1 MRMRVAAQAAIM
13 RRFILHRTCAM
24 SKSKPAEPRTVRDFI
39 LWAER
44 RFNKAGLY
52 FGHGT
57 DNARDE
63 AVWLVIATL
72 HIPYGELDAQA
83 ERQPNAAEQQ
93 AVRELVEARIG
104 TRKPL
109 AYLLHEAW
117 FAGLKFYVDERVLV
131 PRSLIGD
138 FIHEQFQPWIDPTR
152 VHRILDLCTGSGCI
166 AIAAARAFPQAQVD
180 GADIS
185 ADALAVARINVER
198 HGLGARVQLVQSDL
212 YQGLAG
218 RRYDL
223 ILTNPP
229 YVDAA
234 DMAALPAEYRHEPAL
249 ALASGEQGL
258 DAILHI
264 LAHARAHLEPG
275 GALVAEVGNS
285 HGALA
290 ARFPDVPFVW
300 LTSASG
306 DESLFLLS
314 AEELVRHAGRF
325 AAALHPA

>member
-1 MRMRVAAQAAIM
+1 MPR
-13 RRFILHRTCAM
+13 
-24 SKSKPAEPRTVRDFI
+24 SKSAEPRTVRDYI

-44 RFNKAGLY
+44 RFAKAKLY

-63 AVWLVIATL
+63 AVWLVIAAL
-72 HIPYGELDAQA
+72 HIPYDGLDAQA
-83 ERQPNAAEQQ
+83 GRLLSEAEQK
-93 AVRELVEARIG
+93 AVRELAGLRVS

-138 FIHEQFQPWIDPTR
+138 FIHDRFQPWIDPAR

-166 AIAAARAFPQAQVD
+166 AIAAAYAFPQAQVD

-185 ADALAVARINVER
+185 ADALAVARINVEQ
-198 HGLGARVQLVQSDL
+198 HGLGERVRLVQSDL
-212 YQGLAG
+212 YRGLGG

-234 DMAALPAEYRHEPAL
+234 DMAALPDEYRHEPGV

-264 LAHARAHLEPG
+264 LAHAPAHLEAG
-275 GALVAEVGNS
+275 GTLIAEVGNS
-285 HGALA
+285 HVALA
-290 ARFPDVPFVW
+290 ARFPEVPFVW

-306 DESLFLLS
+306 DESVFLLS
-314 AEELVRHAGRF
+314 AGELERHAARF
-325 AAALHPA
+325 GAAARTA

>member
-1 MRMRVAAQAAIM
+1 MA
-13 RRFILHRTCAM
+13 
-24 SKSKPAEPRTVRDFI
+24 KSKKIDPRTVRDFI

-44 RFNKAGLY
+44 RFDKARLY

-63 AVWLVIATL
+63 AAWLVIATL
-72 HIPYGELDAQA
+72 RIPYDDLDAHA
-83 ERQPNAAEQQ
+83 DRQLNAAEQQ
-93 AVRELVEARIG
+93 AIRALVETRIG

-117 FAGLKFYVDERVLV
+117 FAGLKFYVDERVIV

-138 FIHEQFQPWIDPTR
+138 FIHVQFQPWIDPAC

-166 AIAAARAFPQAQVD
+166 AIAAALAFPQAQVD

-185 ADALAVARINVER
+185 ADALAVAHINVER

-234 DMAALPAEYRHEPAL
+234 DMATLPDEYRHEPTL

-258 DAILHI
+258 NAILHI
-264 LAHARAHLEPG
+264 LAQAPAHLNPG
-275 GALVAEVGNS
+275 GTLVAEVGNS
-285 HGALA
+285 HVALA
-290 ARFPDVPFVW
+290 ERFPDVPFVW

-306 DESLFLLS
+306 DESVFLLS
-314 AEELVRHAGRF
+314 AEDLTRNAGRF
-325 AAALHPA
+325 AAAAHPVR

>member
-1 MRMRVAAQAAIM
+1 
-13 RRFILHRTCAM
+13 M
-24 SKSKPAEPRTVRDFI
+24 SKNKSAEPRTVRDFI

-44 RFNKAGLY
+44 RFDKARLY

-63 AVWLVIATL
+63 AVWLVISTL
-72 HIPYGELDAQA
+72 HIPFDGLDAQA
-83 ERQPNAAEQQ
+83 ERLLNEAEQK
-93 AVRELVEARIG
+93 AIRELVEARIS

-117 FAGLKFYVDERVLV
+117 FAGLKFYVDERVIV

-138 FIHEQFQPWIDPTR
+138 FIHEQFQPWIDPAR

-166 AIAAARAFPQAQVD
+166 AIAAALAFPQAQVD

-185 ADALAVARINVER
+185 TDALAVARINV
-198 HGLGARVQLVQSDL
+198 ARYDLEARMHLVQSDL
-212 YQGLAG
+212 YAGLAG

-234 DMAALPAEYRHEPAL
+234 DMAALPDEYRHEPDL
-249 ALASGEQGL
+249 ALRAGSDGL
-258 DAILHI
+258 DVVRRI
-264 LAHARAHLEPG
+264 LAGAMQHLEPG
-275 GALVAEVGNS
+275 GVLFVEVGDS
-285 HGALA
+285 DERLQQAFPRLPFTWLEFEHGGGGVFML
-290 ARFPDVPFVW
+290 RD
-300 LTSASG
+300 S
-306 DESLFLLS
+306 
-314 AEELVRHAGRF
+314 EL
-325 AAALHPA
+325 

>member
-1 MRMRVAAQAAIM
+1 MRVAAQAGIM
-13 RRFILHRTCAM
+13 PRIILPLVCSM
-24 SKSKPAEPRTVRDFI
+24 SKSTPAEPRTVRDFI

-44 RFNKAGLY
+44 RFGRARLY

-72 HIPYGELDAQA
+72 HIPFDGLDAQA
-83 ERQPNAAEQQ
+83 ERLLDATEQKT
-93 AVRELVEARIG
+93 VRDLVAARIQ

-117 FAGLKFYVDERVLV
+117 FAGLKFYVDERVIV

-138 FIHEQFQPWIDPTR
+138 FIHEQFQPWVDPTR
-152 VHRILDLCTGSGCI
+152 VQRILDLCTGSGCI
-166 AIAAARAFPQAQVD
+166 AIAAAHAFPLAQVD
-180 GADIS
+180 GAELS
-185 ADALAVARINVER
+185 TDALAVARINVER
-198 HGLGARVQLVQSDL
+198 YGLGARVQLVQSDL
-212 YQGLAG
+212 FQNLTG

-229 YVDAA
+229 YVDTA
-234 DMAALPAEYRHEPAL
+234 DMSALPDEYRHEPAL
-249 ALASGEQGL
+249 ALASGEHGL
-258 DAILHI
+258 DAIIHI
-264 LAHARAHLEPG
+264 LAHAAAHLNPG

-285 HGALA
+285 QVALA

-300 LTSASG
+300 LTSANG
-306 DESLFLLS
+306 DESVFLLS
-314 AEELVRHAGRF
+314 AEELSRHSVRFHA
-325 AAALHPA
+325 AVASV

>member
-1 MRMRVAAQAAIM
+1 
-13 RRFILHRTCAM
+13 M
-24 SKSKPAEPRTVRDFI
+24 SKGKPAEPRTVRDFVF
-39 LWAER
+39 WAER
-44 RFNKAGLY
+44 RFDKAGLY

-63 AVWLVIATL
+63 AVWLVISTL
-72 HIPYGELDAQA
+72 HIPYDGLDAQA
-83 ERQPNAAEQQ
+83 ERHLNEAEQQ
-93 AVRELVEARIG
+93 AIRELVEARVR

-117 FAGLKFYVDERVLV
+117 FAGLKFYVDERVIV

-138 FIHEQFQPWIDPTR
+138 FIDEQFQPWVDPTR
-152 VHRILDLCTGSGCI
+152 VQRVLDLCTGSGCI
-166 AIAAARAFPQAQVD
+166 AIAAALAFPQAQVD
-180 GADIS
+180 GADVS

-198 HGLGARVQLVQSDL
+198 HGLGTRVHLVQSDL

-234 DMAALPAEYRHEPAL
+234 DMAALPDEYRHEPVI

-258 DAILHI
+258 DAIIHI
-264 LAHARAHLEPG
+264 LAHAPVHLNPG

-285 HGALA
+285 HVALA
-290 ARFPDVPFVW
+290 ERFPDVPFVW

-306 DESLFLLS
+306 DESVFLLS
-314 AEELVRHAGRF
+314 AEELGRHAARF
-325 AAALHPA
+325 AAALRPG

>member
-1 MRMRVAAQAAIM
+1 MRVAAQAAIM
-13 RRFILHRTCAM
+13 RRFILRRTCAM
-24 SKSKPAEPRTVRDFI
+24 AKSKSIDPRTVRDFI

-44 RFNKAGLY
+44 RFDKARLY

-63 AVWLVIATL
+63 AVWLVISTL
-72 HIPYGELDAQA
+72 QIPFDGLDAQA
-83 ERQPNAAEQQ
+83 ERLLNEAEQK
-93 AVRELVEARIG
+93 AIRELVEARIS

-117 FAGLKFYVDERVLV
+117 FAGLKFYVDERVIV

-138 FIHEQFQPWIDPTR
+138 FIHEQFQPWIDPAR

-166 AIAAARAFPQAQVD
+166 AIAAAHTFPQAQVD

-185 ADALAVARINVER
+185 TDALAVARINVARYDLE
-198 HGLGARVQLVQSDL
+198 ARVHLVQSDL
-212 YQGLAG
+212 YAGLAG

-234 DMAALPAEYRHEPAL
+234 DMSALPDEYRHEPAL
-249 ALASGEQGL
+249 ALASGDHGL

-264 LAHARAHLEPG
+264 LAHAPAHLEPG
-275 GALVAEVGNS
+275 GILVAEVGNS
-285 HGALA
+285 HVALA
-290 ARFPDVPFVW
+290 QRFPDVPFVW

-306 DESLFLLS
+306 DESVFLLT

-325 AAALHPA
+325 ASTRS

>member
-1 MRMRVAAQAAIM
+1 MA
-13 RRFILHRTCAM
+13 
-24 SKSKPAEPRTVRDFI
+24 KSKTADPRTVRDFI

-44 RFNKAGLY
+44 RFAKAGLY

-63 AVWLVIATL
+63 AVWLVISTL
-72 HIPYGELDAQA
+72 HIPYDDLDAQA
-83 ERQPNAAEQQ
+83 EQQLSETEQRE
-93 AVRELVEARIG
+93 VRELIETRIR

-117 FAGLKFYVDERVLV
+117 FAGLKFYVDERVIV

-138 FIHEQFQPWIDPTR
+138 FIPEQFQPWIDPAR

-166 AIAAARAFPQAQVD
+166 AIAAALAFPQAQVD

-185 ADALAVARINVER
+185 TDALAVARINVEQ

-212 YQGLAG
+212 FQGLAG

-234 DMAALPAEYRHEPAL
+234 DMAALPDEYRHEPTL

-258 DAILHI
+258 NAIIRI
-264 LAHARAHLEPG
+264 LAQAPAHLEPG
-275 GALVAEVGNS
+275 GTLVAEVGNS
-285 HGALA
+285 HAALA
-290 ARFPDVPFVW
+290 ERFPGVPFVW

-306 DESLFLLS
+306 DESVFLLS
-314 AEELVRHAGRF
+314 AGELARHAARF
-325 AAALHPA
+325 AAAVRAA

>member
-1 MRMRVAAQAAIM
+1 
-13 RRFILHRTCAM
+13 M
-24 SKSKPAEPRTVRDFI
+24 SKDKPAEPRTVRDFI

-44 RFNKAGLY
+44 RFDKARLY

-72 HIPYGELDAQA
+72 HIPYDGLDAQA
-83 ERQPNAAEQQ
+83 ERQLDAAEQK
-93 AVRELVEARIG
+93 AIRELVAARVS

-117 FAGLKFYVDERVLV
+117 FAGLKFYVDERVIV

-138 FIHEQFQPWIDPTR
+138 FIPEQFQPWVDPTR

-166 AIAAARAFPQAQVD
+166 AIAAALAFPQAQVD
-180 GADIS
+180 GADLS
-185 ADALAVARINVER
+185 ADALAVARINVGR
-198 HGLGARVQLVQSDL
+198 HGLDARVQLVQSDL

-234 DMAALPAEYRHEPAL
+234 DMAALPDEYRHEPSL
-249 ALASGEQGL
+249 ALASGKHGL
-258 DAILHI
+258 DAVIHI
-264 LAHARAHLEPG
+264 LAHAPAHLEAG
-275 GALVAEVGNS
+275 GTLVAEVGNS
-285 HGALA
+285 HVALA
-290 ARFPDVPFVW
+290 ERFPDVPFVW
-300 LTSASG
+300 LTSVNG
-306 DESLFLLS
+306 DESVFLLS
-314 AEELVRHAGRF
+314 AEELARHAARF
-325 AAALHPA
+325 AAAARPL

>member
-1 MRMRVAAQAAIM
+1 MPK
-13 RRFILHRTCAM
+13 
-24 SKSKPAEPRTVRDFI
+24 SKSAEPRTVRDFI
-39 LWAER
+39 YWAER
-44 RFNKAGLY
+44 RFDKAKLY

-63 AVWLVIATL
+63 AVWLVTAAL
-72 HIPYGELDAQA
+72 HIPFDGLDAQA
-83 ERQPNAAEQQ
+83 ERRVNDAEQK
-93 AVRELVEARIG
+93 AVRELTEARVH

-117 FAGLKFYVDERVLV
+117 FAGLKFYVDERVIV

-138 FIHEQFQPWIDPTR
+138 FLHEQFQPWIDPAR
-152 VHRILDLCTGSGCI
+152 VRRVLDLCTGSGCI
-166 AIAAARAFPQAQVD
+166 AIAAAFAFPQAQVEA
-180 GADIS
+180 ADIS
-185 ADALAVARINVER
+185 TDALAVARINVGR
-198 HGLGARVQLVQSDL
+198 HGLDARVQLVQSDL
-212 YQGLAG
+212 YSGLAG

-234 DMAALPAEYRHEPAL
+234 DMAALPDEYRHEPAL
-249 ALASGEQGL
+249 ALASGDQGL

-264 LAHARAHLEPG
+264 LAHARSHLNPG

-285 HGALA
+285 HVALA

-300 LTSASG
+300 LTSVSG
-306 DESLFLLS
+306 DESVFLLT
-314 AEELVRHAGRF
+314 AEELDRHAGRF
-325 AAALHPA
+325 TAATRPV

>member
-1 MRMRVAAQAAIM
+1 
-13 RRFILHRTCAM
+13 M
-24 SKSKPAEPRTVRDFI
+24 SKNKPAEPRTVRDFI

-44 RFNKAGLY
+44 RFAKARLY

-72 HIPYGELDAQA
+72 HIPYDGLDAQA
-83 ERQPNAAEQQ
+83 EQHLNEAEQKT
-93 AVRELVEARIG
+93 VRDLVEARIS

-117 FAGLKFYVDERVLV
+117 FAGLKFYVDERVIV

-138 FIHEQFQPWIDPTR
+138 FIHEQFQPWIDPAR
-152 VHRILDLCTGSGCI
+152 VHRVLDLCTGSGCI
-166 AIAAARAFPQAQVD
+166 AIAAALAFPQAQVD
-180 GADIS
+180 GAELS
-185 ADALAVARINVER
+185 TDALAVARINVGRYDLE
-198 HGLGARVQLVQSDL
+198 ARVQLVQSDL
-212 YQGLAG
+212 YAELAG

-234 DMAALPAEYRHEPAL
+234 DMAALPDEYRHEPAL
-249 ALASGEQGL
+249 ALASGDHGL

-264 LAHARAHLEPG
+264 LAHAPAHLEPG
-275 GALVAEVGNS
+275 GVLVAEVGNS
-285 HGALA
+285 HVALA
-290 ARFPDVPFVW
+290 ERFPDVPFVW
-300 LTSASG
+300 LTSTSG
-306 DESLFLLS
+306 DESVFLLT
-314 AEELVRHAGRF
+314 AEELGRHAGRF
-325 AAALHPA
+325 ASTRS